1 MAITPVDFIIRPFHQ
16 GSETDLSAILE
27 VYRQCEDFLAL
38 GTVPVASM
46 EMVRADLK
54 LSRDEGGIFCLI
66 CSAQTGEVW
75 GIIDYVP
82 AGFHGDPQ
90 LASLSLLMIAAPH
103 RGKGLGERVV
113 QWFEA
118 EIRRD
123 GRARAIDSGVQVN
136 NPGAVRFWQRMRYRI
151 VSGAT
156 PMPDGTV
163 VYQLWKAV

>member
-1 MAITPVDFIIRPFHQ
+1 MTATPAEFIIYPFQ
-16 GSETDLSAILE
+16 GSETDLNSILE

-38 GTVPVASM
+38 GPVPVASM
-46 EMVRADLK
+46 GMVQSDLK
-54 LSRDEGGIFCLI
+54 ISKDQGGIFCLI

-75 GIIDYVP
+75 GIVDYVP
-82 AGFHGDPQ
+82 AGFNGDPQ
-90 LASLSLLMIAAPH
+90 LACLNLLMIAAPH
-103 RGKGLGERVV
+103 RGKGLGAAVV

-136 NPGAVRFWQRMRYRI
+136 NPDAIRFWQRMGYQI

-163 VYQLWKAV
+163 VYNLWKAV

>member
-1 MAITPVDFIIRPFHQ
+1 MTTTPTEFIIRPYQ
-16 GSETDLSAILE
+16 GSESDLSAILE

-38 GTVPVASM
+38 GPVPVASM
-46 EMVRADLK
+46 EMVQSDLK
-54 LSRDEGGIFCLI
+54 QSEEEGGIFCLI

-75 GIIDYVP
+75 GILDYIL
-82 AGFHGDPQ
+82 AGFEGDPQ
-90 LASLSLLMIAAPH
+90 LACLHLLMIAAPH
-103 RGKGLGERVV
+103 RGKGLGAAVV
-113 QWFEA
+113 QWLEA

-136 NPGAVRFWQRMRYRI
+136 NPDAIRFWQRMGYRI

-156 PMPDGTV
+156 PMPDETV